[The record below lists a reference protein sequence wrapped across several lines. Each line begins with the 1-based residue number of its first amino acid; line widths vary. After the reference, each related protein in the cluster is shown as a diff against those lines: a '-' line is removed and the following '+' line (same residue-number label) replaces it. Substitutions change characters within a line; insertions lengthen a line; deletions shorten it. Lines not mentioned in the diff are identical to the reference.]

1 MISHDSFKNTF
12 TIQISFVIIFHIK
25 TQRRLLDMNIVL
37 DSRKVLN
44 AIYNL
49 LEDNSYTLVVKYVW
63 VKWQKN

>member
-1 MISHDSFKNTF
+1 
-12 TIQISFVIIFHIK
+12 
-25 TQRRLLDMNIVL
+25 MNIVL